1 MMVRTDQPCV
11 LHAVRT
17 YLNQT
22 ENWIY
27 DQARNI
33 ERYRSVFAS
42 RTLANVAMFPFS
54 PLYSLQ
60 HLPPESRLKDRL
72 SAWRKGHSPFFARI
86 AAREDA
92 RIVHIHGGNMAMTVA
107 GAAQSARLPF
117 IVSFYGM
124 DMWKHAGG
132 GVDALRKKYSDV
144 FSRGRLFIVEGPAA
158 AAQLERIGCP
168 ADRIVMNRLGVDV
181 AAIPFHQ
188 RSVSSGGN
196 LRVLMAARFTEKK
209 GIPYGVEG
217 FCRVAKLN
225 PGMRLTIVGDSG
237 SRRDRRAIAD
247 ILAIAGRHGVARQVE
262 VRRFMPLP
270 DLQSLADEHD
280 VLLHPSVTAES
291 GDSEGGHPV
300 VMTLLAAAGMP
311 IIATRHCDIPEVV
324 EDGRT
329 GWLVAERNAKAI
341 AQVFSNIVD
350 DASCI
355 ASMSIAARRLVES
368 KYDIRRLR
376 LDGVYDRC
384 LS

>member
-1 MMVRTDQPCV
+1 
-11 LHAVRT
+11 
-17 YLNQT
+17 LN
-22 ENWIY
+22 
-27 DQARNI
+27 
-33 ERYRSVFAS
+33 
-42 RTLANVAMFPFS
+42 
-54 PLYSLQ
+54 
-60 HLPPESRLKDRL
+60 DRL
-72 SAWRKGHSPFFARI
+72 STWRKGHSPFFARV
-86 AAREDA
+86 AAREEA

-107 GAAQSARLPF
+107 GSALRAGLPF
-117 IVSFYGM
+117 IVSFYGV
-124 DMWKHAGG
+124 DMWKHPAGAEG
-132 GVDALRKKYSDV
+132 LKKKYRDV
-144 FSRGRLFIVEGPAA
+144 FASGRLFIVEGPAA
-158 AAQLERIGCP
+158 ASQLEAIGCNP
-168 ADRIVMNRLGVDV
+168 DRIVINRLGVDV

-237 SRRDRRAIAD
+237 SRRDERARAE
-247 ILAIAGRHGVARQVE
+247 ILAIVGAHGVAGQVD
-262 VRRFMPLP
+262 VRPFMPLRE
-270 DLQSLADEHD
+270 LEALASEHD
-280 VLLHPSVTAES
+280 VLLHPSVTARS

-300 VMTLLAAAGMP
+300 VMTLFAATGMP

-329 GWLVAERNAKAI
+329 GWLVAERNAKAL

-355 ASMSIAARRLVES
+355 ASMSVAARKLVES

-376 LDGVYDRC
+376 LDSVYDRC
-384 LS
+384 LA